1 MASNKPLSKTK
12 YSKCGYCSSG
22 LLDQNLKTHCQ
33 EAHGQPKLV
42 AGEKQIT
49 TFFPKKQ
56 RADSNDV
63 HVDQDGGENDA
74 VTKQSEP
81 IIDQSEGKLDEI
93 LDRVKNIQILINE
106 SRVSPV
112 VLPPMAKAKDM
123 EPSDVRFK
131 QLITCRSIQEITNI
145 FGEFE

>member
-63 HVDQDGGENDA
+63 HVDQDGGTHIFA
-74 VTKQSEP
+74 LCKLSISE
-81 IIDQSEGKLDEI
+81 
-93 LDRVKNIQILINE
+93 LICYCFL
-106 SRVSPV
+106 
-112 VLPPMAKAKDM
+112 VL
-123 EPSDVRFK
+123 
-131 QLITCRSIQEITNI
+131 
-145 FGEFE
+145 